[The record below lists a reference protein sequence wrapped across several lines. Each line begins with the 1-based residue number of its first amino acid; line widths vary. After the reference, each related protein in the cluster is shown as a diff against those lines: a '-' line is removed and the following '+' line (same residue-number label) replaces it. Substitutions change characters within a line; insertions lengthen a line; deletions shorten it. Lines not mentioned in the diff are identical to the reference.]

1 MKQRGIYIAAAIAI
15 ALMVVVAMHP
25 RYRQHRLMSQ
35 LERAPS
41 AEEKARLILEVID
54 LDADS
59 ADEYLEQYAQHDP
72 TVAYDPRHIVGL
84 ISDTTSGDV
93 YEVGDGVA
101 GSFRIGTPVH
111 KFQEV
116 QLLRST
122 ERVAR
127 FVLQERE
134 GLATPRYS
142 TFRFKYDGGAMG
154 ARIFDDVRPED
165 ITHWKT
171 EGIWPF

>member
-1 MKQRGIYIAAAIAI
+1 MKQWGIYIAAAIAI
-15 ALMVVVAMHP
+15 ALVAVVAMHP

-41 AEEKARLILEVID
+41 AEDKARLIQEIID
-54 LDADS
+54 VGPVS
-59 ADEYLEQYAQHDP
+59 AGDILVQYAQHDP
-72 TVAYDPRHIVGL
+72 TVAFDPRHVVGL
-84 ISDTTSGDV
+84 VSDATSGWV

-101 GSFRIGTPVH
+101 GSFRIGPPVH

-122 ERVAR
+122 EQVAR

-142 TFRFKYDGGAMG
+142 TYRFKYDGGARG
-154 ARIFDDVRPED
+154 ARIFDDVRPDD
-165 ITHWKT
+165 ITRWQT

>member
-1 MKQRGIYIAAAIAI
+1 MKQWGIYFAAAIAI
-15 ALMVVVAMHP
+15 ALVAVVAMHP

-35 LERAPS
+35 LQRAPS
-41 AEEKARLILEVID
+41 AEVKARLIQEIID
-54 LDADS
+54 LGPAS
-59 ADEYLEQYAQHDP
+59 ACDILVQFAQHDP
-72 TVAYDPRHIVGL
+72 TVAIDSLHVVGL

-93 YEVGDGVA
+93 YKVGDGVA
-101 GSFRIGTPVH
+101 GSFRIGDPVH

-122 ERVAR
+122 EQVAH
-127 FVLQERE
+127 FVLQERK

-142 TFRFKYDGGAMG
+142 TFRFKYDGGAG
-154 ARIFDDVRPED
+154 AQIFDDVRPD
-165 ITHWKT
+165 NITRWKD